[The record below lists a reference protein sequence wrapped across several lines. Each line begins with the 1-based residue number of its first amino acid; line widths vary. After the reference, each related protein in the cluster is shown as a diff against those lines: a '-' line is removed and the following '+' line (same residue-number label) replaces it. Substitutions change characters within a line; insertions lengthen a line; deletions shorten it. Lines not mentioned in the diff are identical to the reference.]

1 MVENHFKFLNRT
13 SLNIDYFKR
22 ENKVMCREINEESVK
37 LLSRAKLMPGPSSH
51 WQKGLTPHMKFK
63 RRKETQNLLGRL
75 AI

>member
-1 MVENHFKFLNRT
+1 
-13 SLNIDYFKR
+13 
-22 ENKVMCREINEESVK
+22 MCREINEESVK